1 MVYFVFDVAFPTFF
15 LLTCVRGKENR
26 NPMNNSMWN
35 FVSFSETAE
44 FQLAETLLVILIT
57 SPHLARSADAKVPI
71 PIDSSCNIDQGQHR
85 SITSF
90 LFFHLRRIQN
100 SCTLHSPILSTSQQ
114 YYSHPKIPNSHTIA
128 SFHQSSAETTRMNN
142 LEQTE
147 EFALLQSLFV
157 LLQLLE
163 KRILL
168 GLGLG
173 PGGLLGLGGLGTA
186 LGLGGALLGIL
197 KNELDG
203 RSGTQTNGRQDTAQ
217 PGPAAGP
224 HLVAKGRGAHG
235 NDVALLDLWCEEKE
249 GENR

>member
-1 MVYFVFDVAFPTFF
+1 
-15 LLTCVRGKENR
+15 
-26 NPMNNSMWN
+26 
-35 FVSFSETAE
+35 
-44 FQLAETLLVILIT
+44 
-57 SPHLARSADAKVPI
+57 
-71 PIDSSCNIDQGQHR
+71 
-85 SITSF
+85 
-90 LFFHLRRIQN
+90 
-100 SCTLHSPILSTSQQ
+100 
-114 YYSHPKIPNSHTIA
+114 
-128 SFHQSSAETTRMNN
+128 MNN